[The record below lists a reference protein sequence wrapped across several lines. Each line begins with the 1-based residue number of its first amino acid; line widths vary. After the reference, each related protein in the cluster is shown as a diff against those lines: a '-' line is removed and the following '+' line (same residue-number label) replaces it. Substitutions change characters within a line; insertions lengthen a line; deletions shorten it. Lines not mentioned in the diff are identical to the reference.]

1 MPKLNFKYTNGIQ
14 IISSAND
21 KITLT
26 SNSECTSYFLKKR
39 FKSITLVSRSTSY
52 LKVLLYKDLDES
64 NRLYEKLVQIKTL
77 NFGSD
82 LFFAQFSNI
91 SVVQSLPLYTLSF
104 LQKAFKCHKLIPV
117 YTWGYIIEGKFLSI
131 INLKKAFNLKISEG
145 LLVSLELLIN
155 TQLII
160 NFNDDS
166 YFLTSDFLD
175 TNLQKIPSIFSLVLK
190 N

>member
-1 MPKLNFKYTNGIQ
+1 MK
-14 IISSAND
+14 IIIM
-21 KITLT
+21 K
-26 SNSECTSYFLKKR
+26 E
-39 FKSITLVSRSTSY
+39 
-52 LKVLLYKDLDES
+52 
-64 NRLYEKLVQIKTL
+64 
-77 NFGSD
+77 
-82 LFFAQFSNI
+82 
-91 SVVQSLPLYTLSF
+91 
-104 LQKAFKCHKLIPV
+104 
-117 YTWGYIIEGKFLSI
+117 
-131 INLKKAFNLKISEG
+131 NLKKAFNLKISEG